1 MEYGY
6 LALGLAAVA
15 IVVWQVIA
23 ANRNSKLKLKEKL
36 RKNWG
41 KYPEKEYDYDDFQ
54 SISHYYKK
62 KTKQKEG
69 VFSIDDITWNDLG
82 MDSMFMALNNTCS
95 SVGQE
100 YLYNMLRTPVFD
112 QKELQERNRLAEL
125 FHEKPDVRE
134 ELQTALVKV
143 GYTRK
148 VSLMDYI
155 DELQNLQAGSSLP
168 HYLHIAL
175 LFAAIGL
182 IFLDPTIG
190 VLALIFAVGYNIVMY
205 YKYKAKVECYFIC
218 IGAVMRLVKSSQIIS
233 ALHIPELEDYR
244 ERLKKASDKIKSIA
258 GDAVFIGDTDKVN
271 DGPAALILDYL
282 SLLTHID
289 LIKFKKIVKKVQN
302 KKGEIQE
309 MWECIG
315 MLEACL
321 AIASFRSALPF
332 FCIPDLKRENRA
344 SVSIR
349 NGYHPMI
356 KEPVANSIYESS
368 SVLLTGSNASGK
380 STFLKTTALCAILA
394 QTVYTVP
401 AQEYAGNFFRVY
413 SSMALKDNLQQNES
427 YYMVEIKSLKRIMD
441 ASKDSS
447 TPILCFVDE
456 VLRGTNTVE
465 RIAASSRILQSLAGR
480 YLLCFAATHDIEL
493 THMLESCYSNYHFT
507 EEIRDNDIFF
517 SYRLYKGRATT
528 RNAIKLL
535 SIMGYDSAV
544 IEQAEQTAKR
554 FLDSGIWSMEQEDSS
569 T

>member
-1 MEYGY
+1 MEQYIY
-6 LALGLAAVA
+6 LALGLAAAA

-36 RKNWG
+36 RRNWG

-69 VFSIDDITWNDLG
+69 VFSIDDITWNDLD

-125 FHEKPDVRE
+125 FQEKPDIRE

-175 LFAAIGL
+175 LFAAVGL

-190 VLALIFAVGYNIVMY
+190 VLALIFAVGYNIFMY

-218 IGAVMRLVKSSQIIS
+218 IGAVMRLVKSSQTIS
-233 ALHIPELEDYR
+233 ALHLPELEDYCS
-244 ERLKKASDKIKSIA
+244 RLKKASDKIKSIA
-258 GDAVFIGDTDKVN
+258 GDAAFIGDTDKVN
-271 DGPAALILDYL
+271 DGPAALMLDYL

-302 KKGEIQE
+302 KKDEIQE

-321 AIASFRSALPF
+321 AIASFRNALPF
-332 FCIPDLKRENRA
+332 FCIPDLKRENHA
-344 SVSIR
+344 SVSIK

-465 RIAASSRILQSLAGR
+465 RIAASSRILQSLADR
-480 YLLCFAATHDIEL
+480 HLLCFAATHDIEL

-517 SYRLYKGRATT
+517 NYRLYKGRATT

-535 SIMGYDSAV
+535 SIMGYDPAV

-554 FLDSGIWSMEQEDSS
+554 FLDSGIWSME
-569 T
+569 